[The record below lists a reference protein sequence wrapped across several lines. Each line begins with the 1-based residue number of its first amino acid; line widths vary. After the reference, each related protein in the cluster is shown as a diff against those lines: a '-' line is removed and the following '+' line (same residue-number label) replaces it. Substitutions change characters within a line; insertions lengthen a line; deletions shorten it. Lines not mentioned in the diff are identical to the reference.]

1 MRLLLA
7 ILPVPALLLACAG
20 PALAQQKL
28 PDRIESPVLFF
39 PADVEAAERQAKE
52 GEIFLTIPFRWAFS
66 GKLDRD
72 VEVVAG
78 EHRATLRAG
87 ELLPKVLIPAPGKTN
102 EGRFLFCTRN
112 KVIEDRKGAAPLAAL
127 VDSLRDSLR
136 DAQFCV
142 EDTDADGKVD
152 RGVVFGKSK
161 TEIVG
166 ESFAPATVTDFA
178 NEIIPGGG
186 DRVDIKLDAVGKKRS
201 RLLVNVWQNGDPRP
215 FSEMQ
220 SGRFSAEVFPS
231 IEHKTSFPAATTVF
245 GVRISVLGVEPAANT
260 ATLGWRPLAG
270 RREFVII
277 PRVTNVYT
285 TF

>member
-1 MRLLLA
+1 MRPLFATSPLS
-7 ILPVPALLLACAG
+7 ALLLTLAG
-20 PALAQQKL
+20 PALAQQNL

-39 PADVEAAERQAKE
+39 PADVEAAERKATE
-52 GEIFLTIPFRWAFS
+52 GEIFLTIPLRWAFS

-72 VEVVAG
+72 VDVVAG
-78 EHRATLRAG
+78 EHRVTLRAG

-102 EGRFLFCTRN
+102 EGRFLYCTRN
-112 KVIEDRKGAAPLAAL
+112 KVIEERKGAAPFAAL

-152 RGVVFGKSK
+152 RGLVLGKSK
-161 TEIVG
+161 TEITG
-166 ESFAPATVTDFA
+166 ESFAPATVAESA

-201 RLLVNVWQNGDPRP
+201 RLLVTVWQNGGPRP

-220 SGRFSAEVFPS
+220 SGRFSAEAFPS
-231 IEHKTSFPAATTVF
+231 IDHKTGFPAATTVF
-245 GVRISVLGVEPAANT
+245 GVRVSVLGVEQAANT
-260 ATLGWRPLAG
+260 ATLGWRPVAG
-270 RREFVII
+270 RREYVII
-277 PRVTNVYT
+277 PRVTNISFRY
-285 TF
+285 

>member
-1 MRLLLA
+1 M
-7 ILPVPALLLACAG
+7 
-20 PALAQQKL
+20 AQQNL

-39 PADVEAAERQAKE
+39 PADVEAVERKATE
-52 GEIFLTIPFRWAFS
+52 GEIFLTIPLRWAFS

-112 KVIEDRKGAAPLAAL
+112 KVIEERKGAAPLAAL

-152 RGVVFGKSK
+152 RGVVLGKSR
-161 TEIVG
+161 TEIAG
-166 ESFAPATVTDFA
+166 ENFPPATVTEFA
-178 NEIIPGGG
+178 NEIIPGSG

-201 RLLVNVWQNGDPRP
+201 RLLVAVWQNGGPRP

-220 SGRFSAEVFPS
+220 SGRFFAEAFPS
-231 IEHKTSFPAATTVF
+231 IEHKTGFPAATTVF
-245 GVRISVLGVEPAANT
+245 GVRVSVLAVEPAANT

-270 RREFVII
+270 RREYVVI
-277 PRVTNVYT
+277 PRVTNISFRY
-285 TF
+285 